1 MHPLSDCNFEPST
14 QQVEAVLGSDAM
26 NAKLLITM
34 FAGLFFGCA
43 PSRTL
48 VSAAGPTGNAPQGIA
63 VTGYGEAAGPPSIAR
78 VNVGVETRAV
88 DAATAIAEA
97 NTRMRAVIAALGK
110 AGIAAADLQT
120 SNLSLNFER
129 TSQEMPPAPP
139 LPLPAPMPPGKS
151 GATGGRGV
159 EAAPA
164 KPEQVPHSLPEGF
177 YRASNTVSV
186 TIRDLGR
193 IGEVLGAAT
202 TAGADQ
208 MYGIE
213 FKIEDPSALE
223 TRAREKAV
231 ADAKD
236 RASRLAA
243 LNGVK
248 LGRALSIV
256 ENPGSRPQPTYGY
269 EFREAA
275 MSKVPVEQGSLVV
288 STSVQVI
295 YELSN

>member
-1 MHPLSDCNFEPST
+1 
-14 QQVEAVLGSDAM
+14 M
-26 NAKLLITM
+26 NAKLWISI

-43 PSRTL
+43 PSRTI
-48 VSAAGPTGNAPQGIA
+48 VSAALPTGNAPQGIA

-88 DAATAIAEA
+88 DAANAIAEA
-97 NTRMRAVIAALGK
+97 NTRMRSVIAALGK

-129 TSQEMPPAPP
+129 TNQEMPPAPP
-139 LPLPAPMPPGKS
+139 MPLPAPAPAPPGKS
-151 GATGGRGV
+151 GATGVRGV

-164 KPEQVPHSLPEGF
+164 RVEPAPHSLPDGF

-236 RASRLAA
+236 RASRLAT

-295 YELSN
+295 YELAN

>member
-1 MHPLSDCNFEPST
+1 
-14 QQVEAVLGSDAM
+14 M
-26 NAKLLITM
+26 NAKVWITVL
-34 FAGLFFGCA
+34 AGLVFGCA
-43 PSRTL
+43 PSRTI
-48 VSAAGPTGNAPQGIA
+48 VNASGPTGAAPEGIS
-63 VTGYGEAAGPPSIAR
+63 VTGYGEAAGPPSIAK

-88 DAATAIAEA
+88 DASTAIAEA

-110 AGIAAADLQT
+110 AGVAPADLQT

-129 TSQEMPPAPP
+129 TNPEQPPQPYPQALPAPAPP
-139 LPLPAPMPPGKS
+139 VKS
-151 GATGGRGV
+151 GATGSSRV

-164 KPEQVPHSLPEGF
+164 RPEPAPASLPDGF
-177 YRASNTVSV
+177 YRASNTVAV
-186 TIRDLGR
+186 TIRDLTR
-193 IGEVLGAAT
+193 IGDVLGAAT

-208 MYGIE
+208 MFGIE

-223 TRAREKAV
+223 VRAREKAV
-231 ADAKD
+231 ADAKE
-236 RASRLAA
+236 RATRLAT
-243 LNGVK
+243 LSGVK

-256 ENPGSRPQPTYGY
+256 ENPSSRPQPMYGY

>member
-1 MHPLSDCNFEPST
+1 
-14 QQVEAVLGSDAM
+14 M
-26 NAKLLITM
+26 NAKLWITI

-43 PSRTL
+43 PSRTI
-48 VSAAGPTGNAPQGIA
+48 VSAAAPTGNAPQGIA

-97 NTRMRAVIAALGK
+97 NTRMRSVIAALGK
-110 AGIAAADLQT
+110 AGIAPADLQT

-129 TSQEMPPAPP
+129 TNQEMPPAPP
-139 LPLPAPMPPGKS
+139 VMPLPAPSPPAKA
-151 GATGGRGV
+151 GATGVRGV

-164 KPEQVPHSLPEGF
+164 KPEPAPRSLPDGF

-231 ADAKD
+231 ADAKE
-236 RASRLAA
+236 RASRLAT

-256 ENPGSRPQPTYGY
+256 ENPGARPQPTYGY
-269 EFREAA
+269 DFREAA

-295 YELSN
+295 YELAD